1 MKRVFLLVECIACL
15 LLCSCGNR
23 GVSLP
28 KLTPAVLDELYQQE
42 FDAYTDKLPGPV
54 DFGFASLTYN
64 GRVYTAGR
72 DDHLCF
78 AYEMEQPFDTGEK
91 SLTDF
96 PLEKLGDVYGE
107 VFVKPVYGDLNDDGK
122 YSDVYAWYDDA
133 AKADDE
139 HSQGTVWKFGEYDPE
154 HLVALT
160 IPEEDGHGN
169 MICELVIFYHLNDIR
184 IESGKDLLDRILN
197 PLNAEL
203 YGVVK
208 QPDTL
213 RTLSGEKPEDVYFL
227 GDLYQSTV
235 VTKKAVKNPE
245 QYTTVHIREKEP
257 YGRTLCFRDYGD
269 GVYGDCT
276 PEETVIYLKKESRVA
291 DG

>member
-1 MKRVFLLVECIACL
+1 MVECIACL
-15 LLCSCGNR
+15 MLCSCGNR

-42 FDAYTDKLPGPV
+42 FDAYTDKLPSPV
-54 DFGFASLTYN
+54 DFGFESLTYN

-72 DDHLCF
+72 GDHLCF

-107 VFVKPVYGDLNDDGK
+107 VFVRPVYGD
-122 YSDVYAWYDDA
+122 
-133 AKADDE
+133 
-139 HSQGTVWKFGEYDPE
+139 
-154 HLVALT
+154 
-160 IPEEDGHGN
+160 
-169 MICELVIFYHLNDIR
+169 LNDIR

-197 PLNAEL
+197 PLNAEI
-203 YGVVK
+203 YGVRK

-227 GDLYQSTV
+227 GDFYQSTV
-235 VTKKAVKNPE
+235 VTEKAVKNPE
-245 QYTTVHIREKEP
+245 QYTTVYIREKEP
-257 YGRTLCFRDYGD
+257 YGRTLCFRDYDD
-269 GVYGDCT
+269 GVYGYGT
-276 PEETVIYLKKESRVA
+276 PEGTVIYLKK
-291 DG
+291 